1 MNKTFQKTLVAVAA
15 GSVLAIASQSAMAA
29 ANLLPAIKVGGGWV
43 SVVSHISTANFNGG
57 SNVHATHQSKN
68 MANLD
73 DACVHLDGRSPTTLN
88 DLTTSVLATPG
99 GAVGSVFPV
108 GDNVGGAIINP
119 GVLPGVASS
128 EGFMVLENYNSTGT
142 TRGPR
147 GTLTTDALVFNLA
160 SGFLFSSRGLEVTVV
175 SGIAPNSDIS
185 IESPGA
191 GGLDNL
197 GLNTVT
203 ATGVNNSLD
212 VNGTL
217 NNTGRGLTA
226 IAPANGVAVD
236 GVLTRFAFLPPAAP
250 AKTGAYV
257 IPTNR
262 RLDVASAGADDPLTT
277 NLTAAGYRARATFSA
292 RMDLAQNFALGIYD
306 RLENNRSLAVVNPVT
321 CVGQLSPE
329 QITGASIPTFI
340 ANGGWF
346 NLATEAMTNGAGTL
360 NVSDSATLYKVE
372 FAPGYGLSIT
382 PLNQQFYAK

>member
-197 GLNTVT
+197 GLNTIT
-203 ATGVNNSLD
+203 ATGVDNSLD

-306 RLENNRSLAVVNPVT
+306 RLENNRSLAISNPVT

-329 QITGASIPTFI
+329 QITGASIPAFI

-346 NLATEAMTNGAGTL
+346 NLATAAMTDGGS
-360 NVSDSATLYKVE
+360 NVSDSATMYKVE

>member
-43 SVVSHISTANFNGG
+43 SVVSHINTATFANGV
-57 SNVHATHQSKN
+57 NVHATHQSKN

-108 GDNVGGAIINP
+108 GDNVGGALINP

-128 EGFMVLENYNSTGT
+128 EGFMVLENYNGNGT
-142 TRGPR
+142 VPGGR

-160 SGFLFSSRGLEVTVV
+160 SGFLFSTRGLEVTVV
-175 SGIAPNSDIS
+175 SGVAPNSDIS

-197 GLNTVT
+197 GLNTIT

-212 VNGTL
+212 VTTTL
-217 NNTGRGLTA
+217 NNTGRGLTT
-226 IAPANGVAVD
+226 IAPILGIAVD

-262 RLDVASAGADDPLTT
+262 RLNVAGAGVGIDDPLTT

-306 RLENNRSLAVVNPVT
+306 RLENNRSLNVSNPVT

-346 NLATEAMTNGAGTL
+346 NLATAAMTNGVG
-360 NVSDSATLYKVE
+360 NVSDSATLYKIE

>member
-108 GDNVGGAIINP
+108 GDNVGGALINP

-128 EGFMVLENYNSTGT
+128 EGFMVLENYNGNGT
-142 TRGPR
+142 IAGPR

-197 GLNTVT
+197 GLNTIT
-203 ATGVNNSLD
+203 ATGVDNSLD

-226 IAPANGVAVD
+226 IAPPNGVAVD

>member
-43 SVVSHISTANFNGG
+43 SVVSHINTATFGNGV
-57 SNVHATHQSKN
+57 NVHATHQSKN

-108 GDNVGGAIINP
+108 GDNVGGALINP

-128 EGFMVLENYNSTGT
+128 EGFMVLENYNGNGT
-142 TRGPR
+142 IAGPR

-197 GLNTVT
+197 GLNTIT
-203 ATGVNNSLD
+203 ATGVDNSLD

-226 IAPANGVAVD
+226 IAPPNGVAVD